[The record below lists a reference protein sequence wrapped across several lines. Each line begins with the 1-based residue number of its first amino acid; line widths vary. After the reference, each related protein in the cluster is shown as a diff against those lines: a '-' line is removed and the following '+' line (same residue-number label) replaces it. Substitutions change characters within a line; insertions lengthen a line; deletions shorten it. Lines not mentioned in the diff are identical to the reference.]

1 MKRSFN
7 KEISSNFGT
16 ENGVV
21 TFNSNNPRFMT
32 RKTQLT
38 LSAATTTESGT
49 GTYKV
54 FPRKNIIEQGLKT
67 GALMMNSKHA
77 DIEWVVTYS
86 ACNFK
91 NRYFKERVE
100 AVCQEVLISEEWTK
114 EKEKAMNL
122 SSLAFPKQMKKKA
135 VHLQIGNITF
145 L

>member
-67 GALMMNSKHA
+67 GALMMNSKH
-77 DIEWVVTYS
+77 DYRYRVGGYS
-86 ACNFK
+86 F
-91 NRYFKERVE
+91 
-100 AVCQEVLISEEWTK
+100 
-114 EKEKAMNL
+114 
-122 SSLAFPKQMKKKA
+122 SL
-135 VHLQIGNITF
+135 
-145 L
+145 